1 MGKYNLGKSTTEI
14 QNKIVKDKFS
24 VNEAKA
30 RPLVKDIDK
39 QLDNISDSL
48 HKINNILNRSVSI
61 GLVKGSKSN
70 SFKSWAK
77 KSKSQADN
85 AMKLKTRLDDSFE
98 TDIREYPIRLLDQ
111 RIAELEKKIESM
123 SN

>member
-1 MGKYNLGKSTTEI
+1 MGKYNLGKSTKEV
-14 QNKIVKDKFS
+14 QNKIVKDKLS
-24 VNEAKA
+24 INESKAK
-30 RPLVKDIDK
+30 PLVKDIDK

-61 GLVKGSKSN
+61 GLIKGSKGN

-77 KSKSQADN
+77 KSKAQADN
-85 AMKLKTRLDDSFE
+85 AIKLKTRLDESFE
-98 TDIREYPIRLLDQ
+98 TDVREYPIKLLDQ

-123 SN
+123 SK

>member
-1 MGKYNLGKSTTEI
+1 MGKYNLGKSTKEV
-14 QNKIVKDKFS
+14 QNKIVKDKLS
-24 VNEAKA
+24 INESKAK
-30 RPLVKDIDK
+30 PLVKDIDK

-61 GLVKGSKSN
+61 GLIKGSKGN

-77 KSKSQADN
+77 KSKGQADN
-85 AMKLKTRLDDSFE
+85 AIKLKTRLDESFE
-98 TDIREYPIRLLDQ
+98 TDVREYPIKLLDQ

>member
-1 MGKYNLGKSTTEI
+1 MGKYNLGKSTKEV
-14 QNKIVKDKFS
+14 QNKIVKDKLS
-24 VNEAKA
+24 INEAKA
-30 RPLVKDIDK
+30 KTLVKDIDK

-61 GLVKGSKSN
+61 GLIKGSKGN

-77 KSKSQADN
+77 KSKGQADN
-85 AMKLKTRLDDSFE
+85 AIKLKTRLDESFE
-98 TDIREYPIRLLDQ
+98 TDVREYPIKLLDQ

>member
-14 QNKIVKDKFS
+14 QNRIVKDKLS
-24 VNEAKA
+24 INESKS
-30 RPLVKDIDK
+30 RPLVKDINK
-39 QLDNISDSL
+39 QLDNIVDSL
-48 HKINNILNRSVSI
+48 HKINNILNRTVSI
-61 GLVKGSKSN
+61 GLVKGSKGN

-85 AMKLKTRLDDSFE
+85 ALKLKEKLNESYE
-98 TDIREYPIRLLDQ
+98 TDVREYPIKLLDQ
-111 RIAELEKKIESM
+111 RIKELEEKIESM